1 MIDSISSAKGTPQ
14 NDSLQRWK
22 ELTEGLNKECVPFR
36 ITGKN
41 AEKAGNVAVA
51 EEMKSK
57 LDSLR
62 NDYRRQ
68 SHYLGESMKEG
79 YEVGGSIGIYQRDI
93 HSFDEFPLMTET
105 ALPGCCFNCPDF
117 TKVKVDFDIR
127 VAREEIKS
135 GKRKKVK
142 IKK

>member
-22 ELTEGLNKECVPFR
+22 ELTERFNKVCVPFR

-68 SHYLGESMKEG
+68 LHYLGESMKEG
-79 YEVGGSIGIYQRDI
+79 ALHDFLLKQ
-93 HSFDEFPLMTET
+93 FPKTYKKKCLTE
-105 ALPGCCFNCPDF
+105 ALRKYRSLN
-117 TKVKVDFDIR
+117 
-127 VAREEIKS
+127 EE
-135 GKRKKVK
+135 
-142 IKK
+142 